1 MARRTIEIDGERWE
15 VYPSGR
21 VTVYSLD
28 EFGLIFERG
37 SGEQRERRSTR
48 YSPVGSRRRDRSLA
62 ELSDA
67 ELTALFRQSQPE
79 WTAPE
84 FGYGEH

>member
-21 VTVYSLD
+21 VTVYNLD
-28 EFGLIFERG
+28 EFGLVFERG
-37 SGEQRERRSTR
+37 SGAQRERRATR
-48 YSPVGSRRRDRSLA
+48 YSPLGSRRRDGSLA
-62 ELSDA
+62 ELTDR

-84 FGYGEH
+84 FDYGER

>member
-1 MARRTIEIDGERWE
+1 MARRTIDIDGERWE

-21 VTVYSLD
+21 VTVYNLD
-28 EFGLIFERG
+28 EFGLVFERG
-37 SGEQRERRSTR
+37 SGVQRERRATR
-48 YSPVGSRRRDRSLA
+48 YSPLGTRRRDGSLA
-62 ELSDA
+62 ELTDR

-84 FGYGEH
+84 FDYGER